1 MSEKETLVVV
11 SKVKDYI
18 KSKGCMTSGEAIPAL
33 SDRVYAL
40 IDEAIKRTQEN
51 GRQTVKPQDL

>member
-1 MSEKETLVVV
+1 MSEETLVVV

-18 KSKGCMTSGEAIPAL
+18 KSKGCQTAGDAIPAL
-33 SDRVYAL
+33 SEEVRRL
-40 IDEAIKRTQEN
+40 IDKAVERVHAN

>member
-1 MSEKETLVVV
+1 MAEETLIVV

-18 KSKGCMTSGEAIPAL
+18 KAKGCQTAGDSIVAL
-33 SDRVYAL
+33 SKEVQKILDKAIERVHA
-40 IDEAIKRTQEN
+40 N